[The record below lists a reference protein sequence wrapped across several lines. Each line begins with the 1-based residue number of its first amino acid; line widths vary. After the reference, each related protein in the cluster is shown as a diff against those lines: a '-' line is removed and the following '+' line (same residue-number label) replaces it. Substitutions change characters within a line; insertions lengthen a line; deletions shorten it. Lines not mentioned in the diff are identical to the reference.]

1 MTEKEGFSS
10 TFVSGTKALKMKK
23 FNLKSLL
30 PHFIAV
36 VTFVVVAAIFC
47 KPALEGKVLQQS
59 DNVQWKAMYE
69 DQRKYQEKNGEL
81 PLWSNGMFSGMPGYQ
96 IAMYAPNPFSLGYVY
111 NLMTLGLP
119 KPLYFFVLAALCFY
133 ILTQILRIN
142 PYLGILG
149 GLSYAFATY
158 NPIIISVGHD
168 TKMLAIA
175 YIPALIGSI
184 ILLFEKKYLLGTA
197 LTALFSGLIISVNHP
212 QIVYYTFIVILCMSV
227 GYLVNWLKQKEYLH
241 IFKVV
246 GLAAIATV
254 LGIAS
259 NAVLLGTTYEY
270 SKESIRGGTVL
281 ADGKSNFSKS
291 GLNKDYALSYSVF
304 KSEPLVMMF
313 PRLYGGST
321 GNLEV
326 AEDKSKA
333 IEALQQMPQ
342 ELAQQLQGFLQFY
355 WGGITSGTA
364 GPPYSGAI
372 ICFLAI
378 LGLSFIPNKHKWWMI
393 AATLIAFM
401 ISWGHYFEGFNVF
414 LLENLPLFNKF
425 RAPSMILVIPTFIFA
440 LSAVIAAQELLFNQK
455 ATDAIKKYKKG
466 LLVVAGVFALAL
478 MLYLTSDFKTEN
490 DENLIKQVSEISDP
504 QQRNAILP
512 SARAFVE
519 ALQEDRKGLFWG
531 DIMRSFLFILIAA
544 GSIWLYFQKKLSAIW
559 ALVIVAAAS
568 LIDIFGIDS
577 KYLNENN
584 YQEEEEYAQTFTPA
598 PHNLEIAKDT
608 SYYRVFDITNGVSAA
623 FNGYATPSVFHQNIG
638 GYHAAKLSIYQDL
651 IEKQLYNF
659 PNCAPTLDMLNT
671 KYIIFKDPQSNQIQ
685 YQVNPTAAG
694 PCWYVDSVSVITE
707 PAKLIKTLDSLNI
720 RNTALIEA
728 KIDAPIAKNMQG
740 DSIWLIKNDHDRI
753 YYSSLSTDN
762 RFAVFSEVYY
772 SKGWKA
778 YIDGKESNIYKTNY
792 VLRGLIIPAG
802 KHEIKFEFKPDS
814 FSKGVPIAITASG
827 IIWLLL
833 IGNLFVLLKSNKNTP

>member
-1 MTEKEGFSS
+1 
-10 TFVSGTKALKMKK
+10 MKK

-197 LTALFSGLIISVNHP
+197 LTALFSGLIISINHP

-227 GYLVNWLKQKEYLH
+227 VYLVNWLKQKEYLH

-246 GLAAIATV
+246 GLAAIAAV

-440 LSAVIAAQELLFNQK
+440 MSAVIAAQELLFNQK

-478 MLYLTSDFKTEN
+478 MLYLTSNFKTEN

-531 DIMRSFLFILIAA
+531 DIMRSFLFILVAA

-559 ALVIVAAAS
+559 ALAIVAAAS

-608 SYYRVFDITNGVSAA
+608 GYYRVFDITNGVSAA

-707 PAKLIKTLDSLNI
+707 PAKLIKNLDSLNI

-728 KIDAPIAKNMQG
+728 KIDAPIAKKMQG

-753 YYSSLSTDN
+753 YYSSRSTDN

-814 FSKGVPIAITASG
+814 FSKGVPVAIAASG